1 MNKILLNSYKSEF
14 DENAREKIIKA
25 ILLGD
30 QIKNHKELV
39 EYSYPLLKLIFRFNS
54 LELPL
59 KKEQKNKFLDN
70 FNDKNTIKKIIND
83 KNDKTINDILFYRFE
98 ILFEK
103 YFNNILIENKDDEIL
118 INQKLCGD
126 LSKLYLKDA
135 IDCFYKLANITNIN
149 LNNIYRLYCI
159 SYIKMYLKYY
169 VDTLF
174 DKEKN
179 KLFFYRED
187 INNILFSINVKQKNM
202 IKFYVLK
209 LLLKK
214 FDDWES
220 FVNYYNSICD
230 VKNDLFG
237 FNKTGNIL
245 KLEQNENF
253 IKAPF
258 LLHLNKIR
266 EDDEYN
272 ELLSKMES
280 DGLNKNLLEN
290 VFLKA
295 KRYNYL
301 YIFLTN
307 VSLFFYS
314 YKNINE
320 ISKKKDNFLK
330 IIKDTLHYLN
340 EDKKNIDKDILLF
353 INLKHFNFN

>member
-1 MNKILLNSYKSEF
+1 M
-14 DENAREKIIKA
+14 
-25 ILLGD
+25 
-30 QIKNHKELV
+30 V

-59 KKEQKNKFLDN
+59 KKEQKNKFLEN

-103 YFNNILIENKDDEIL
+103 YFNNILIENKDDEI
-118 INQKLCGD
+118 IISQKLCGD

-245 KLEQNENF
+245 KLEQNE
-253 IKAPF
+253 K
-258 LLHLNKIR
+258 
-266 EDDEYN
+266 
-272 ELLSKMES
+272 
-280 DGLNKNLLEN
+280 
-290 VFLKA
+290 
-295 KRYNYL
+295 
-301 YIFLTN
+301 
-307 VSLFFYS
+307 
-314 YKNINE
+314 
-320 ISKKKDNFLK
+320 
-330 IIKDTLHYLN
+330 
-340 EDKKNIDKDILLF
+340 
-353 INLKHFNFN
+353 